1 MGTIRRAVIQL
12 KHELAIAAICFL
24 ERDLEV
30 VRKPWTRSGTSFWSF
45 VSAPGR
51 VAVRRSDFPWIQ
63 SLDTNFETA
72 WIRCAQAD
80 ESAYRN

>member
-1 MGTIRRAVIQL
+1 MNLRLLPSAFWN
-12 KHELAIAAICFL
+12 AIWKMFGSPGPGAAL
-24 ERDLEV
+24 
-30 VRKPWTRSGTSFWSF
+30 RSGPLFQP
-45 VSAPGR
+45 PGR
-51 VAVRRSDFPWIQ
+51 VAVRRSDFPRIR